1 MLSLSLSFS
10 LSTSLST
17 SLSLSLSLSLSPP
30 PPHLSLT
37 PSPLLGSFF
46 FSLFRKQNKP
56 IENKKKVLALL
67 TMEQPVSLAAD
78 DVRDEK
84 VKLLRCVAP
93 PRLEDVVLG
102 QYTASGSEPEGYT
115 DDPGV
120 PADSKTPTFASVALF
135 IDNERWAGVPFII
148 KAGKALNERVVVV
161 RFQFKSPPRPLL
173 ANASEVAS
181 ALAAEV
187 RTQEGRTSSG
197 LAAAAAAKPQQ
208 QGALPPAA
216 ADRLRNELVL
226 RLQPDE
232 AIYMKLVVKKPGL
245 DPTPVISELDL
256 DYNRRYTV
264 RTSFLGG
271 GRFLGFSSERATER
285 EKTRERKRRRSGCGK
300 EKNAHSLFFLS
311 LPPFSSKLPKKQTQ
325 PPTQREP
332 TSPTPTSVS
341 CSTPSEATSSTSCA
355 ATSCAPPG
363 RCSTLCWRRPTPGSF
378 PCTSTPRVRAGR
390 RRPTSSRRGTGT

>member
-1 MLSLSLSFS
+1 
-10 LSTSLST
+10 
-17 SLSLSLSLSLSPP
+17 
-30 PPHLSLT
+30 
-37 PSPLLGSFF
+37 
-46 FSLFRKQNKP
+46 
-56 IENKKKVLALL
+56 
-67 TMEQPVSLAAD
+67 MEQPVSLAAD

-285 EKTRERKRRRSGCGK
+285 ERRRESENEDEADA
-300 EKNAHSLFFLS
+300 EKKKMLILSSSFSPPSFFKN
-311 LPPFSSKLPKKQTQ
+311 PEKTN
-325 PPTQREP
+325 
-332 TSPTPTSVS
+332 
-341 CSTPSEATSSTSCA
+341 ATSNPKGAYIPDAYERLLLDAVRGDQQHFVRRDELRAAWALFDPLLA
-355 ATSCAPPG
+355 ATDAGELPVHKYPAGSRGPKEADELAARHGYVRNAGYEWPA
-363 RCSTLCWRRPTPGSF
+363 PGS
-378 PCTSTPRVRAGR
+378 SE
-390 RRPTSSRRGTGT
+390 

>member
-1 MLSLSLSFS
+1 
-10 LSTSLST
+10 
-17 SLSLSLSLSLSPP
+17 
-30 PPHLSLT
+30 
-37 PSPLLGSFF
+37 
-46 FSLFRKQNKP
+46 
-56 IENKKKVLALL
+56 
-67 TMEQPVSLAAD
+67 MEQPVSLAAD

-102 QYTASGSEPEGYT
+102 QYESSPSESEGYT

-148 KAGKALNERVVVV
+148 KAGKALNERAVVV
-161 RFQFKSPPRPLL
+161 RFQFKAPPRPLL

-181 ALAAEV
+181 ALA
-187 RTQEGRTSSG
+187 GRGGSGSAGSSEAG
-197 LAAAAAAKPQQ
+197 NRPQQ

-232 AIYMKLVVKKPGL
+232 AIYLKLVVKKPGL

-264 RTSFLGG
+264 RFFSF
-271 GRFLGFSSERATER
+271 
-285 EKTRERKRRRSGCGK
+285 
-300 EKNAHSLFFLS
+300 FF
-311 LPPFSSKLPKKQTQ
+311 
-325 PPTQREP
+325 
-332 TSPTPTSVS
+332 
-341 CSTPSEATSSTSCA
+341 
-355 ATSCAPPG
+355 
-363 RCSTLCWRRPTPGSF
+363 
-378 PCTSTPRVRAGR
+378 
-390 RRPTSSRRGTGT
+390 